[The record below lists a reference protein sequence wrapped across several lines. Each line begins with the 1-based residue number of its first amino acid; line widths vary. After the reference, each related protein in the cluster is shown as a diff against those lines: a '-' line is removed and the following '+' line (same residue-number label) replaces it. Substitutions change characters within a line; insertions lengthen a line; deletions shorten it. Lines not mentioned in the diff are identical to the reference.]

1 MTRLIRTAAIASLA
15 VGLAGL
21 PGLAQAHTGVHLVSA
36 DGAAAGFAHPFLG
49 ADHLLA
55 MVAVGLWA
63 ASFGGRARGL
73 VPASF
78 VVLMTLG
85 AGLGIAGVALPAVE
99 PMIALSV
106 IALGGLIAL
115 AVRVPTAAAAALV
128 ALFGLFH
135 GAAHGAEMPAMAS
148 PLAYGLG
155 FVAATA
161 LLHGVG
167 LALGAALTRAPTFK
181 LAGGAAIAAAGV
193 ALALPL

>member
-1 MTRLIRTAAIASLA
+1 MTRLIRAAALASFTLC
-15 VGLAGL
+15 V
-21 PGLAQAHTGVHLVSA
+21 PGLAEAHTGVHLVAA

-63 ASFGGRARGL
+63 ASLGGRARWL

-78 VVLMTLG
+78 VALMTLG
-85 AGLGIAGVALPAVE
+85 AALGADGVALPAVE
-99 PMIALSV
+99 PMVALSV
-106 IALGGLIAL
+106 IALGAL
-115 AVRVPTAAAAALV
+115 VALSLRVPTIAAAALV

-135 GAAHGAEMPAMAS
+135 GAAHGAEMPALAS

-155 FVAATA
+155 FIAATA

-167 LALGAALTRAPTFK
+167 LALGGLRAHAPLR
-181 LAGGAAIAAAGV
+181 LAGGAIAAAGV

>member
-1 MTRLIRTAAIASLA
+1 MTRMIRAALRPGLVVALA
-15 VGLAGL
+15 VV
-21 PGLAQAHTGVHLVSA
+21 PGLAEAHTGLHLVGA

-63 ASFGGRARGL
+63 ASLGGRARWL

-78 VVLMTLG
+78 VALMALG
-85 AGLGIAGVALPAVE
+85 AALGGFAVVLPAVE

-106 IALGGLIAL
+106 IALGVLIAL
-115 AVRVPTAAAAALV
+115 SVQVPVAAAAALV
-128 ALFGLFH
+128 ASFGLFH
-135 GAAHGAEMPAMAS
+135 GAAHGAEMPAMVS
-148 PLAYGLG
+148 PLAYGAG

-167 LALGAALTRAPTFK
+167 LGLGALLPRASVLKF
-181 LAGGAAIAAAGV
+181 AGGAIAAAGV

>member
-1 MTRLIRTAAIASLA
+1 MTRMIRAALRTGLVVALA
-15 VGLAGL
+15 VV
-21 PGLAQAHTGVHLVSA
+21 PGLAEAHTGLHLVSA

-49 ADHLLA
+49 ADHMLA

-63 ASFGGRARGL
+63 ASLGGRARWL

-78 VVLMTLG
+78 VALMALG
-85 AGLGIAGVALPAVE
+85 AALGGFAVVLPAVE

-106 IALGGLIAL
+106 ITLGVLIAL
-115 AVRVPTAAAAALV
+115 SVQVPVAAAAALV
-128 ALFGLFH
+128 ASFGLFH
-135 GAAHGAEMPAMAS
+135 GAAHGAEMPAMVS
-148 PLAYGLG
+148 PLAYGAG

-167 LALGAALTRAPTFK
+167 LGLGTLLPRAPALK
-181 LAGGAAIAAAGV
+181 LTGGAIAAAGV